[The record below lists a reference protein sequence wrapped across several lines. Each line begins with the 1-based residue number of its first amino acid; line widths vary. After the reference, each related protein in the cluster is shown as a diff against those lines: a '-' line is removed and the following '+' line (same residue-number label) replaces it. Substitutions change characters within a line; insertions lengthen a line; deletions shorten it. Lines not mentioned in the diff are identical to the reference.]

1 MVFLQEK
8 SLKELDPI
16 MYELINE
23 EYNRQIS
30 GLELIASENFV
41 SEGVLEGLSSTFS
54 MFNNDNKTELNSKV
68 TQELVELTNKRA
80 LKAYG
85 LDPEL
90 WDVNVKPHSGSPANF
105 AVLNAVLKPNDRIM
119 GLSLQHGGHLTHG
132 HYTNLKR
139 VNCSSHYFES
149 LPYVTDLEGVIDYD
163 KLEENAILYR
173 PKMIIAGAS
182 GYPRKIDF
190 KRFRSICDKVKA
202 FLMVDIAHYSGLV
215 VAGKYP
221 SPKDYAD
228 FITTTS
234 HKTLRGP
241 RSAII
246 FYKKNIESKLRIKID
261 ESVSREIQSSIH
273 YNQVAALCFQL
284 KQVISD
290 AWVKYAGKVL
300 ENSQLLCKS
309 LEESGV
315 SILTNGSDSHKVLI
329 DVRSLNISG
338 AKAEKALEACEIS
351 ISRSSLPCDGRT
363 MNCSGIRLGTAAL
376 TSRGM
381 GLDDFKF
388 ISKIITEVLTVARDI
403 QKDGETLSEF
413 TSNIRASPA
422 IENIK
427 QAVKNFASSFEFV
440 SIKNKF

>member
-23 EYNRQIS
+23 EYDRQIN
-30 GLELIASENFV
+30 GLEMIASENFV
-41 SEGVLEGLSSTFS
+41 SKGVLDSLSSTFS
-54 MFNNDNKTELNSKV
+54 MFNNDKNMELNSTS
-68 TQELVELTNKRA
+68 TQELLELTNERA

-85 LDPEL
+85 LDPEV
-90 WDVNVKPHSGSPANF
+90 WGANVKPHSGSPANF

-163 KLEENAILYR
+163 KLEENAILFR

-182 GYPRKIDF
+182 GYPRMINF
-190 KRFRSICDKVKA
+190 KRFRDICDKVKA
-202 FLMVDIAHYSGLV
+202 YLMVDIAHYSGLV

-246 FYKKNIESKLRIKID
+246 FYRKEVESKIRVKID
-261 ESVSREIQSSIH
+261 ESVSKEIQSSIH
-273 YNQVAALCFQL
+273 FNQVAALCFQL
-284 KQVISD
+284 KQVVS
-290 AWVKYAGKVL
+290 ASWVKYASRVL
-300 ENSQLLCKS
+300 ESSQLLCKL
-309 LEESGV
+309 LEESGIK
-315 SILTNGSDSHKVLI
+315 ILTNGTDSHKILI
-329 DVRSLNISG
+329 DTRSLNISG
-338 AKAEKALEACEIS
+338 AKAEKALEVCEIS
-351 ISRSSLPCDGRT
+351 TSRSSLPCDGRT
-363 MNCSGIRLGTAAL
+363 MNCSGVRLGTAAL
-376 TSRGM
+376 ASRGM
-381 GLDDFKF
+381 ELDDFKF
-388 ISKIITEVLTVARDI
+388 VSRIIVEVLTTARDI
-403 QKDGETLSEF
+403 QKDGETLAEF
-413 TSNIRASPA
+413 VSNIKASPA
-422 IENIK
+422 IENIRQTVRK
-427 QAVKNFASSFEFV
+427 FASSFEFV
-440 SIKNKF
+440 SIVDKY

>member
-23 EYNRQIS
+23 EYDRQIN
-30 GLELIASENFV
+30 GLEMIASENFV
-41 SEGVLEGLSSTFS
+41 SKGVLDSLSSTFS
-54 MFNNDNKTELNSKV
+54 MFNNDKNMELNS
-68 TQELVELTNKRA
+68 TSAQELLELTNERA

-85 LDPEL
+85 LDPEV
-90 WDVNVKPHSGSPANF
+90 WGANVKPHSGSPANF

-163 KLEENAILYR
+163 KLEENAILFR

-182 GYPRKIDF
+182 GYPRMINF
-190 KRFRSICDKVKA
+190 KRFRDICDKVKA
-202 FLMVDIAHYSGLV
+202 YLMVDIAHYSGLV

-246 FYKKNIESKLRIKID
+246 FYRKDVESKIRVKID
-261 ESVSREIQSSIH
+261 ESVSKEIQSSIH
-273 YNQVAALCFQL
+273 FNQVAALCFQL
-284 KQVISD
+284 KQVVS
-290 AWVKYAGKVL
+290 ASWVKYASRVL
-300 ENSQLLCKS
+300 ESSQLLCKL
-309 LEESGV
+309 LEESGIK
-315 SILTNGSDSHKVLI
+315 ILTNGTDSHKILI
-329 DVRSLNISG
+329 DTRSLNISG
-338 AKAEKALEACEIS
+338 AKAEKALEVCEIS
-351 ISRSSLPCDGRT
+351 TSRSSLPCDGRT
-363 MNCSGIRLGTAAL
+363 MNCSGVRLGTAAL
-376 TSRGM
+376 ASRGM
-381 GLDDFKF
+381 ELDDFKF
-388 ISKIITEVLTVARDI
+388 VSRIIVEVLTTARDI
-403 QKDGETLSEF
+403 QKDGETLAEF
-413 TSNIRASPA
+413 VSNIKASPA
-422 IENIK
+422 IENIRQTVRK
-427 QAVKNFASSFEFV
+427 FASSFEFV
-440 SIKNKF
+440 SIVDKY

>member
-23 EYNRQIS
+23 EYNRQMN
-30 GLELIASENFV
+30 GLEMIASENFV
-41 SEGVLEGLSSTFS
+41 SKGVLEGLSSTFS
-54 MFNNDNKTELNSKV
+54 MFNNDKKTELNSKAA
-68 TQELVELTNKRA
+68 QELIELTNKRA
-80 LKAYG
+80 LEAYG
-85 LDPEL
+85 LDPEV
-90 WDVNVKPHSGSPANF
+90 WGVNVKPHSGSPANF

-149 LPYVTDLEGVIDYD
+149 LPYVTDSEGVIDYD
-163 KLEENAILYR
+163 RLEENAILYR
-173 PKMIIAGAS
+173 PKIIIAGAS

-246 FYKKNIESKLRIKID
+246 FYKKNVEPRLRVSID
-261 ESVSREIQSSIH
+261 KSISSEIQSSIH

-284 KQVISD
+284 KQVVSD
-290 AWVKYAGKVL
+290 TWVIYASKVL
-300 ENSQLLCKS
+300 ENSQFLCKL
-309 LEESGV
+309 LEESGIN
-315 SILTNGSDSHKVLI
+315 ILTNGSDSHKILV

-338 AKAEKALEACEIS
+338 AKAEKTLEACEIS
-351 ISRSSLPCDGRT
+351 TSRSSLPCDGRT
-363 MNCSGIRLGTAAL
+363 MNCSGVRLGTAAL

-388 ISKIITEVLTVARDI
+388 ISKIITEALTVAKNI
-403 QKDGETLSEF
+403 QKDGETLAEF
-413 TSNIRASPA
+413 VSNIKTSPT
-422 IENIK
+422 IENIR
-427 QAVKNFASSFEFV
+427 QMVKKFASSFEFV
-440 SIKNKF
+440 TIDEKF

>member
-1 MVFLQEK
+1 MTSLQEK
-8 SLKELDPI
+8 SLKELDPV
-16 MYELINE
+16 MYELIKE
-23 EYNRQIS
+23 EHNRQVN
-30 GLELIASENFV
+30 GLEMIASENFV
-41 SEGVLEGLSSTFS
+41 SKGVLEGLSCIFS
-54 MFNNDNKTELNSKV
+54 MFNNDKRTELNSKA
-68 TQELVELTNKRA
+68 TKELLELTNRRA

-85 LDPEL
+85 LDPEV
-90 WDVNVKPHSGSPANF
+90 WGVNVKPHSGSPANF
-105 AVLNAVLKPNDRIM
+105 AALNAILKPNDRIM

-149 LPYVTDLEGVIDYD
+149 LPYVTNSDGVIDYD
-163 KLEENAILYR
+163 RLEENAILYR

-182 GYPRKIDF
+182 GYPRKMDF
-190 KRFRSICDKVKA
+190 GRFRSICDKVNA
-202 FLMVDIAHYSGLV
+202 YLMVDIAHYSGLI

-246 FYKKNIESKLRIKID
+246 FYRKNIESKLRIKID
-261 ESVSREIQSSIH
+261 ESVSGEIQSSIH

-290 AWVKYAGKVL
+290 TWIKYAGKVL
-300 ENSQLLCKS
+300 DNSRLLCKL
-309 LEESGV
+309 LEESGI
-315 SILTNGSDSHKVLI
+315 SILTNGSDSHKILL
-329 DVRSLNISG
+329 DTRSLNISG

-351 ISRSSLPCDGRT
+351 TSRSSLPCDGRT
-363 MNCSGIRLGTAAL
+363 MNCSGVRLGTAAL

-388 ISKIITEVLTVARDI
+388 ISEIIIEALNAARSI
-403 QKDGETLSEF
+403 QRNGETLAEF
-413 TSNIRASPA
+413 VSNINASPA
-422 IENIK
+422 IKSIK
-427 QAVKNFASSFEFV
+427 ETVNKFASSFEFV
-440 SIKNKF
+440 SVEEKY

>member
-23 EYNRQIS
+23 EHDRQIN
-30 GLELIASENFV
+30 GLEMIASENFV
-41 SEGVLEGLSSTFS
+41 SKGVLESLSSTFS
-54 MFNNDNKTELNSKV
+54 MFNNDRKMELNSEPV
-68 TQELVELTNKRA
+68 QELLELTNKRA
-80 LKAYG
+80 LTAYG
-85 LDPEL
+85 LDPEV
-90 WDVNVKPHSGSPANF
+90 WGANVKPHSGSPANF
-105 AVLNAVLKPNDRIM
+105 ALLNAVLKPNDRIM

-132 HYTNLKR
+132 HYTNLRR

-190 KRFRSICDKVKA
+190 KKFRSICDKVKA
-202 FLMVDIAHYSGLV
+202 YLMVDIAHYSGLI

-246 FYKKNIESKLRIKID
+246 FYRKEIEPKLRVKID
-261 ESVSREIQSSIH
+261 ESVSNEIQSSIH

-284 KQVISD
+284 KQVVSD
-290 AWVKYAGKVL
+290 SWVRYAGKVL
-300 ENSQLLCKS
+300 ENSQLLCQ
-309 LEESGV
+309 LLAESGLN
-315 SILTNGSDSHKVLI
+315 ILTNGSDSHKVLL
-329 DVRSLNISG
+329 DTRSLNISG
-338 AKAEKALEACEIS
+338 AKAEKALEACGIS
-351 ISRSSLPCDGRT
+351 TSRSSLPCDGRT
-363 MNCSGIRLGTAAL
+363 MNCSGVRLGTAAL

-381 GLDDFKF
+381 ELDDFKF
-388 ISKIITEVLTVARDI
+388 VSKVITEVLTAARDI
-403 QKDGETLSEF
+403 QKDGETLAEF
-413 TSNIRASPA
+413 VSNIRASPT
-422 IENIK
+422 IENIR
-427 QAVKNFASSFEFV
+427 QTVRRFASSFEFV
-440 SIKNKF
+440 SIVDKY

>member
-23 EYNRQIS
+23 EYDRQIN
-30 GLELIASENFV
+30 GLEMIASENFV
-41 SEGVLEGLSSTFS
+41 SRGVLDSLSTTFS
-54 MFNNDNKTELNSKV
+54 MFNNDKNMELNSTS
-68 TQELVELTNKRA
+68 TQELLELTNERA

-85 LDPEL
+85 LDPEV
-90 WDVNVKPHSGSPANF
+90 WGANVKPHSGSPANF

-163 KLEENAILYR
+163 KLEENAILFR

-182 GYPRKIDF
+182 GYPRMINF
-190 KRFRSICDKVKA
+190 KRFRDICDKVKA
-202 FLMVDIAHYSGLV
+202 YLMVDIAHYSGLV

-246 FYKKNIESKLRIKID
+246 FYRKEVESKIRVKID
-261 ESVSREIQSSIH
+261 ESVSKEIQSSIH
-273 YNQVAALCFQL
+273 FNQVAALCFQL
-284 KQVISD
+284 KQVVS
-290 AWVKYAGKVL
+290 ASWVKYASRVL
-300 ENSQLLCKS
+300 ESSQLLCKL
-309 LEESGV
+309 LEESGIK
-315 SILTNGSDSHKVLI
+315 ILTNGTDSHKILI
-329 DVRSLNISG
+329 DTRSLNISG
-338 AKAEKALEACEIS
+338 AKAEKALEVCEIS
-351 ISRSSLPCDGRT
+351 TSRSSLPCDGRT
-363 MNCSGIRLGTAAL
+363 MNCSGVRLGTAAL
-376 TSRGM
+376 ASRGM
-381 GLDDFKF
+381 ELDDFKF
-388 ISKIITEVLTVARDI
+388 VSRIIVEVLTTARDI
-403 QKDGETLSEF
+403 QKDGETLAEF
-413 TSNIRASPA
+413 VSNIKASPA
-422 IENIK
+422 IENIRQTVRK
-427 QAVKNFASSFEFV
+427 FASSFEFV
-440 SIKNKF
+440 SIVDKY